1 MLIRVVYQNG
11 KYDMVKDTIL
21 GAYIDSG
28 KVLRFERKDGW
39 ATIGIDPIRGRRTP
53 YIGPERRRVAS

>member
-11 KYDMVKDTIL
+11 KYDMVKDSIL

-28 KVLRFERKDGW
+28 KILKFKRKDGW
-39 ATIGIDPIRGRRTP
+39 ATVGIDPIRGSGTS